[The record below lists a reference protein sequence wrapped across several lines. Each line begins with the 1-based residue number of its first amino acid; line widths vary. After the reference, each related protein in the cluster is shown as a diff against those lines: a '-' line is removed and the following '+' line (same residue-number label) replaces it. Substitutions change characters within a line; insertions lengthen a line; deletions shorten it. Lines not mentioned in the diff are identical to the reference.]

1 MKRPKTR
8 PTGAPP
14 SAAKR
19 SKTPPVGEDTDNSEV
34 PDVTSEEGKVLRQ
47 VYTLARMRWESMK
60 SGRQTKYIPSSA
72 YNGRGEIKLE
82 GALRVERKRP
92 SEWNKLAKWCE
103 AEDIDGSEYIRYVFS
118 ALPHDLSPPE
128 PRQLRSHKYADEWE
142 KVKDK
147 QIDQMR
153 LELNMQQ
160 ELASGEL
167 IVRQKVYEESYLFAA
182 RMTIGSGHLALS
194 PLFRYCLARQLAD
207 QLQSKK
213 LLKMAGRLEAKAV
226 WQFEQHRSLYKKVWK
241 DILPKGFSARSREF
255 YPELLAIMGV

>member
-19 SKTPPVGEDTDNSEV
+19 SKTPPASDDDDASGWTTDK
-34 PDVTSEEGKVLRQ
+34 GKKLRQ
-47 VYTLARMRWESMK
+47 VYTLARMRWESIR
-60 SGRQTKYIPSSA
+60 SGRQTKYVPPRS
-72 YNGRGEIKLE
+72 YDGRGSAKLE
-82 GALRVERKRP
+82 GELIVQRKTP
-92 SEWNKLAKWCE
+92 SEWNRLAKWFE
-103 AEDIDGSEYIRYVFS
+103 EEGINGEEYIRYVFS
-118 ALPHDLSPPE
+118 SLPHDLYPPE
-128 PRQLRSHKYADEWE
+128 PRQLRSAKYADEWE

-147 QIDQMR
+147 LIDQMR

-213 LLKMAGRLEAKAV
+213 LLKMAGRLEAEAV